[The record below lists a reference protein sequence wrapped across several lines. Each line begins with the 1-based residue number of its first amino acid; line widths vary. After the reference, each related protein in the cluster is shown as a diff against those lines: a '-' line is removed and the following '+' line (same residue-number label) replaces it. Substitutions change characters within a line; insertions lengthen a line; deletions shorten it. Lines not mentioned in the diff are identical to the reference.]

1 MMRTSE
7 NLADLALALSK
18 AQGQM
23 ESAKKDST
31 NPHFRS
37 KYADLAAVVE
47 AIKKPLA
54 SNGLSYV
61 QGFGWDDHGAVI
73 VHTRLLHAS
82 GQWLET
88 ELRVRPVKDDPQG
101 VGSAVSYGRRYA
113 LQSIVGLTAD
123 DDDGNASSTSPA
135 ATPRRAEASRTQAT
149 ERSEA
154 PAAPVADA
162 ARSAAMKKLGMAFQ
176 TVASK
181 NPKAL
186 GGLSANDKS
195 DAARA
200 ARRSLVSQV
209 LGETVTDYERL
220 SVTDLHQAA
229 SGLVAMFAS

>member
-1 MMRTSE
+1 
-7 NLADLALALSK
+7 
-18 AQGQM
+18 
-23 ESAKKDST
+23 
-31 NPHFRS
+31 
-37 KYADLAAVVE
+37 
-47 AIKKPLA
+47 
-54 SNGLSYV
+54 
-61 QGFGWDDHGAVI
+61 
-73 VHTRLLHAS
+73 
-82 GQWLET
+82 
-88 ELRVRPVKDDPQG
+88 
-101 VGSAVSYGRRYA
+101 VSYGRRYA

-154 PAAPVADA
+154 PAAPVSDA
-162 ARSAAMKKLGMAFQ
+162 ARTAAMKKLGMAFQ

-220 SVTDLHQAA
+220 SVTDLNQAA

>member
-37 KYADLAAVVE
+37 KYADLRPLE
-47 AIKKPLA
+47 ASGFLMA

-101 VGSAVSYGRRYA
+101 VGSAVSYGRRYE

-154 PAAPVADA
+154 PAAPVSDA
-162 ARSAAMKKLGMAFQ
+162 ARTAAMKKLGMAFQ

-220 SVTDLHQAA
+220 SVTDLNQAA